1 MYKAVVRRKVRALF
15 DAVNRGDA
23 EPVLAAFAPQFEHA
37 FLGQSALGGARH
49 TLATPR
55 VWYQRLYRLLP
66 DIHFDLRSIVVS
78 GGPWNTVVIVD
89 WDETNSGT
97 DGDRRSGRCRANN
110 LRGRNRV
117 HH

>member
-55 VWYQRLYRLLP
+55 VWYQRYFIDYCRISISIFARLSSAAVLGIP
-66 DIHFDLRSIVVS
+66 S
-78 GGPWNTVVIVD
+78 
-89 WDETNSGT
+89 
-97 DGDRRSGRCRANN
+97 
-110 LRGRNRV
+110 
-117 HH
+117 